1 LWDWGGN
8 FKFGSH
14 ELLKLIFS
22 TTADA
27 KRGMTGYAL
36 WSRLLFRLGE
46 ETLPPI
52 IERGR

>member
-8 FKFGSH
+8 FNFVSH

-22 TTADA
+22 ATPDA
-27 KRGMTGYAL
+27 KRGMTRYTLG
-36 WSRLLFRLGE
+36 SRLPFRLGE
-46 ETLPPI
+46 ETLPPM